1 MSSVT
6 LSMCASLMRPR
17 RAEAPP
23 SRLLLPPA
31 RRVCT
36 TRLST
41 PKLPAGAGAAAP
53 SLSGRAL
60 YSGAARLELWAAA
73 HAACACSVLEPA
85 PHVDG
90 SQGWRQRRH
99 HAAGGAPLAMLAAVA
114 QHPGTTDG
122 EKQRSLCQI
131 ASLCVR
137 GTINAICMHARG
149 TDTRTLQKTTL
160 AAQCARLSA
169 ARRCLCWDVVLTL
182 PLVGSSP

>member
-1 MSSVT
+1 MRHMSSVT

-31 RRVCT
+31 RQVYT

-41 PKLPAGAGAAAP
+41 PKLPAGAGAAAA
-53 SLSGRAL
+53 SLPGRAL
-60 YSGAARLELWAAA
+60 YSGAARLQLWAAA
-73 HAACACSVLEPA
+73 HAACAWSVHEPA

-122 EKQRSLCQI
+122 EKQRRALSERKSLC
-131 ASLCVR
+131 SGDYKLNLHSC
-137 GTINAICMHARG
+137 
-149 TDTRTLQKTTL
+149 TRHGHTHL
-160 AAQCARLSA
+160 AEDD
-169 ARRCLCWDVVLTL
+169 ARRAVREAVCGKEA
-182 PLVGSSP
+182 PLL